1 MTDCGVFRQAQSV
14 NGNRLGQLRAQ
25 RNDRRREEIIHTYTG
40 GSIKRK
46 SVYIGIDLAGPQ
58 SKGAGNMVVG
68 GKRLGN

>member
-1 MTDCGVFRQAQSV
+1 
-14 NGNRLGQLRAQ
+14 LRAQ

-40 GSIKRK
+40 SSIKRK
-46 SVYIGIDLAGPQ
+46 PVYIGIDLAGPQ